1 VTNRQQWSLVAGI
14 VMTVVFGVALAA
26 KLRPEL
32 DLIEVGDTAPS
43 FHATDLRTGRPATLA
58 DYRGKVVLLNVWATW
73 CPPCRVEMPSM
84 ERLHQKL
91 AGTDFR
97 IVAVSVDGDAF
108 HLEDSQDPAGIM
120 AFATGM
126 GLTFD
131 ILHDPS
137 GAIRATYQTTGVP
150 ESFLIDRDGMIVKKV
165 IGAAEWDGPVNE
177 TLVRR
182 LLDAR

>member
-1 VTNRQQWSLVAGI
+1 MTNRQQWTLVTGI
-14 VMTVVFGVALAA
+14 AMTVVFGVALAV
-26 KLRPEL
+26 KLRPQL
-32 DLIEVGDTAPS
+32 DLLEVGDSAPS
-43 FHATDLRTGRPATLA
+43 FAAKDLRTGQPATLA
-58 DYRGKVVLLNVWATW
+58 SYRGKVVLLNVWATW

-84 ERLHQKL
+84 QRLYTKL

-97 IVAVSVDGDAF
+97 IAAVSVDGDLF
-108 HLEDSQDPAGIM
+108 HPEDSQQPSGILS
-120 AFATGM
+120 FASGM

-137 GAIRATYQTTGVP
+137 GAIRSHYQTTGVP
-150 ESFLIDRDGMIVKKV
+150 ESFLIDRSGMIVKKV

-177 TLVRR
+177 ALIRR